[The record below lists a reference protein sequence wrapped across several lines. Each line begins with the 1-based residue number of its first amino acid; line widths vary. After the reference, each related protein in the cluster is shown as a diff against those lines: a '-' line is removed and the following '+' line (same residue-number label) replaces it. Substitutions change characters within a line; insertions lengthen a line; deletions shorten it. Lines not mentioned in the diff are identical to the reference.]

1 MINFKKVHKR
11 DKKHEKNIS
20 ALKNEKIKNQPT
32 NIKEGGQGRKL
43 YFLRCQEYIY
53 ILRTIFSID
62 TQYIDV
68 IIITFLRCLQN
79 ARFFITKIYNFK
91 IVFFL
96 VLYFRLRLRL
106 FRTFSTVRKEQ
117 LTSLDI

>member
-1 MINFKKVHKR
+1 MINFKKVHKS

-20 ALKNEKIKNQPT
+20 ALKNEKIKNQPQ
-32 NIKEGGQGRKL
+32 GGRKL

-53 ILRTIFSID
+53 ILRTVLSID

-68 IIITFLRCLQN
+68 IRITFLRCLQN

-96 VLYFRLRLRL
+96 VSHFLLRLRL
-106 FRTFSTVRKEQ
+106 FRTLSIVRKEQ

>member
-1 MINFKKVHKR
+1 MINFKKVHKS

-20 ALKNEKIKNQPT
+20 ALKNEKIKNQPQG
-32 NIKEGGQGRKL
+32 GGQGRKL

-53 ILRTIFSID
+53 ILRTVLSID

-68 IIITFLRCLQN
+68 IRITFLRCLQN

-96 VLYFRLRLRL
+96 VSHFLLRLRL
-106 FRTFSTVRKEQ
+106 FRTLSIVRKEQ